1 MFHAITL
8 FPKKIHE
15 FKNNVNW
22 ENNENNVN
30 TIEKL
35 HLPFNLFLRNLV
47 LIYSKLAL
55 PTRVL
60 NSL

>member
-1 MFHAITL
+1 MRKVHVLYIHINN
-8 FPKKIHE
+8 KIHE

-35 HLPFNLFLRNLV
+35 HIPFNLFLRNLV
-47 LIYSKLAL
+47 
-55 PTRVL
+55 
-60 NSL
+60 